1 MTAGQHGDNPARK
14 PIECLATLDQ
24 KLLVRVENQSDA
36 VKSIIR
42 GSRRPWQTLQHWI
55 CATA

>member
-24 KLLVRVENQSDA
+24 KLLVRVEN
-36 VKSIIR
+36 
-42 GSRRPWQTLQHWI
+42 
-55 CATA
+55 